1 MCTSRRWRTAD
12 DCHGLFRPGLAIS
25 ERALLAEGCL
35 QYFLSGKGIR
45 IMENFVSAWRKSYE
59 ALRSQV
65 APTGPH
71 LLHGMEEPAV
81 QITLDALRQATD
93 ADTRAD
99 SNGDSESKGALVTS
113 ESSISYPDEET
124 KALAARLLSDTKLVP
139 DEEAVFDIL
148 GDLINSGLK
157 LSRIVSKLAPV
168 GLSILSSVMGE
179 SAPAADGVDGQ
190 LQELTY
196 RTDIDEGFLD
206 FVKDKVLRIGRAVV
220 STDSQAICKGEGRRL
235 VDDILN
241 DESAGGDRGLSVD
254 DVLGSEQKTKFKILE
269 DDYTRK
275 FLAVTQGTRANEP
288 LSGRAAKASRETGKK
303 ASADDEQSVDDVMF
317 ENVKKE
323 GIGKT
328 AKSSDSTSADSIFPS
343 TPPFSR

>member
-1 MCTSRRWRTAD
+1 MFCGPNGAVL
-12 DCHGLFRPGLAIS
+12 GM
-25 ERALLAEGCL
+25 
-35 QYFLSGKGIR
+35 

-190 LQELTY
+190 LQELT
-196 RTDIDEGFLD
+196 
-206 FVKDKVLRIGRAVV
+206 
-220 STDSQAICKGEGRRL
+220 